1 MNIKIIK
8 MMNKE
13 MGANIAHLFGK
24 FKEIF
29 SRILASLLKA
39 NTIPTIKIIMTNR
52 RIAFATVLLMV

>member
-1 MNIKIIK
+1 